1 MIGFPWL
8 WSRARLSPLAVRWWA
23 QAGRAPHGTRRA
35 VREPGQWGC
44 GRYVRSPHVLP
55 VKQVLTSASQ
65 SDLTP
70 VRISAAAAA
79 AWQEC
84 AGSAG
89 KEGAFSLPLVT
100 VPRREPWCRLQWASL
115 GAWLSHHVPLVLS
128 DQLGRQGIDPSSQWQ
143 PQEAPRVQPRHLT
156 LPSQHTSGPARVRAF
171 PGTAVPLPT
180 TALPHPRGFPEG
192 LSWCCLP
199 RQTCIQADP
208 ALVTWCRPHTLAYTW
223 SQLSYLKG
231 PNIS

>member
-8 WSRARLSPLAVRWWA
+8 WSRARPSPLTVRWWA
-23 QAGRAPHGTRRA
+23 QAGRAPHGARQA
-35 VREPGQWGC
+35 VRELGQWGC
-44 GRYVRSPHVLP
+44 GRHVRSPQVLP
-55 VKQVLTSASQ
+55 VKQVLTLASQ

-70 VRISAAAAA
+70 VRISASA

-89 KEGAFSLPLVT
+89 KEVGFSLPLVT
-100 VPRREPWCRLQWASL
+100 APRLEPWCRLQWASL
-115 GAWLSHHVPLVLS
+115 RARLSHHVPLVLS
-128 DQLGRQGIDPSSQWQ
+128 DQLGRQGIDPRSQWQ
-143 PQEAPRVQPRHLT
+143 PQEAPRVQPRRLT
-156 LPSQHTSGPARVRAF
+156 PPSQHTGGPARVRAF
-171 PGTAVPLPT
+171 PGAAVPLPT

-208 ALVTWCRPHTLAYTW
+208 ALWPDAGHTHWLIRDP
-223 SQLSYLKG
+223 SSVIEG
-231 PNIS
+231 S